1 MTTKWPAGETSRSNP
16 PESCNDTVLLFFH
29 FLIKFG
35 TPHGIRREQAR
46 CSSVDRNNIGTK
58 TRQDNFITF
67 LLNTLVTDLAP
78 QVAKAN
84 RGGPGTIK

>member
-1 MTTKWPAGETSRSNP
+1 MQMAL
-16 PESCNDTVLLFFH
+16 DTF
-29 FLIKFG
+29 I
-35 TPHGIRREQAR
+35 
-46 CSSVDRNNIGTK
+46 SSYKVNK